1 MPMIGAAVA
10 AIGTWWA
17 QVLFDDVARRSINC
31 VKTLPKRRSRRFV
44 VAKLAPAT
52 LLAPLVAFADDD
64 EAPPPPAEAVADAVE
79 AVVVKV
85 AEKMPTNARRKT
97 GDGIMEMNAG
107 GDGGY
112 RRTCENF
119 RTERLEGGVCVPR
132 KK

>member
-1 MPMIGAAVA
+1 MPCTTTRAA
-10 AIGTWWA
+10 
-17 QVLFDDVARRSINC
+17 RINC
-31 VKTLPKRRSRRFV
+31 VQNTTFTASSTRRSRRFV

-52 LLAPLVAFADDD
+52 LLAPLVAFADDE

-97 GDGIMEMNAG
+97 GDGIMEMNGG

>member
-1 MPMIGAAVA
+1 MKNTTFTPSS
-10 AIGTWWA
+10 T
-17 QVLFDDVARRSINC
+17 
-31 VKTLPKRRSRRFV
+31 RRSRRFV

-52 LLAPLVAFADDD
+52 LLAPLVAFADDE

-85 AEKMPTNARRKT
+85 ATNARRKT
-97 GDGIMEMNAG
+97 GDGIMEMNA

>member
-1 MPMIGAAVA
+1 MPCTTTRAA
-10 AIGTWWA
+10 
-17 QVLFDDVARRSINC
+17 RINF
-31 VKTLPKRRSRRFV
+31 VKNTTFTPSSTRRSRRFV

>member
-1 MPMIGAAVA
+1 MRGLFLGASRRH
-10 AIGTWWA
+10 T
-17 QVLFDDVARRSINC
+17 RRS
-31 VKTLPKRRSRRFV
+31 VGGV
-44 VAKLAPAT
+44 G
-52 LLAPLVAFADDD
+52 
-64 EAPPPPAEAVADAVE
+64 
-79 AVVVKV
+79 VKV

>member
-1 MPMIGAAVA
+1 M
-10 AIGTWWA
+10 
-17 QVLFDDVARRSINC
+17 
-31 VKTLPKRRSRRFV
+31 
-44 VAKLAPAT
+44 
-52 LLAPLVAFADDD
+52 AFADDD
-64 EAPPPPAEAVADAVE
+64 EAPPAPAEAVVDAVE
-79 AVVVKV
+79 VVAEAIK
-85 AEKMPTNARRKT
+85 EKMPTNARRKT

>member
-17 QVLFDDVARRSINC
+17 QVLFDDDARRS
-31 VKTLPKRRSRRFV
+31 TTRRPKRRSRRFV

-52 LLAPLVAFADDD
+52 LLAPLVAFADDE

>member
-1 MPMIGAAVA
+1 MPCTTTRAAR
-10 AIGTWWA
+10 I
-17 QVLFDDVARRSINC
+17 SC
-31 VKTLPKRRSRRFV
+31 VKNTTFTPSSTRRSRRFV

-52 LLAPLVAFADDD
+52 LLAPLVAFADDE
-64 EAPPPPAEAVADAVE
+64 EAPPPPAEAAVE

>member
-1 MPMIGAAVA
+1 MQRHDLTPA
-10 AIGTWWA
+10 TT
-17 QVLFDDVARRSINC
+17 RR
-31 VKTLPKRRSRRFV
+31 PERRSRRFV

-52 LLAPLVAFADDD
+52 LLAPLVAFADDE

-119 RTERLEGGVCVPR
+119 RTERLEGGVCVRR